1 MELLS
6 METLTRA
13 FLVLMV
19 IGLLE
24 CVIAMGIL
32 LIKGCFK

>member
-6 METLTRA
+6 METLIRA
-13 FLVLMV
+13 FVVLMV

-24 CVIAMGIL
+24 CVVAMGIL
-32 LIKGCFK
+32 LIKGSFK